1 MDENRVMVF
10 VRRQREFWLTAEGKT
25 QHLQPGDSLQV
36 RALLKHKEKY
46 GVEGCV
52 FWVARV

>member
-1 MDENRVMVF
+1 MDENPVMVF

-36 RALLKHKEKY
+36 PALLKHKEKY